1 MWTQHNLSWKDK
13 IYIFLIGV
21 VECHQKKMRDS
32 WLVYK
37 IYYIVSFISDYICF
51 QTNLQYI
58 MQSGSNACRVLL
70 LLFSCQKIVN
80 DHNKFKKSIFS
91 QKKLTGSHQEEN
103 GYYVRN
109 LSTRVSDRHISPT
122 TTIITL
128 ASFHLQIWKCN
139 LFLSSSISSTMCLK
153 VQFFLHLSI
162 HFYIHLHGAKL
173 SNEKF

>member
-1 MWTQHNLSWKDK
+1 MNTTQFVLKEQN
-13 IYIFLIGV
+13 IYFLIGV

-91 QKKLTGSHQEEN
+91 QKKVNWKSSRRKWVLCQKPIHTCFWQAHFSHN
-103 GYYVRN
+103 HHYYTSKFPFAN
-109 LSTRVSDRHISPT
+109 L
-122 TTIITL
+122 
-128 ASFHLQIWKCN
+128 K
-139 LFLSSSISSTMCLK
+139 M
-153 VQFFLHLSI
+153 
-162 HFYIHLHGAKL
+162 
-173 SNEKF
+173 